1 VTLVHDVLLP
11 GSDDHLIAKWAHE
24 NLAIVVTCNVR
35 HFQALLQRATYS
47 RGGLLGLPQ
56 PTARQRLELF
66 INLIEAEG
74 AIAGDAGRLW
84 IEIRDST
91 TLLRR

>member
-1 VTLVHDVLLP
+1 MLFIVDEDVPKSASDFLVEYAANHGHAVTLVPDVLLP

-47 RGGLLGLPQ
+47 
-56 PTARQRLELF
+56 
-66 INLIEAEG
+66 
-74 AIAGDAGRLW
+74 
-84 IEIRDST
+84 
-91 TLLRR
+91 